1 MNKFDINLNL
11 YRSFYYVAKYGGFT
25 KASKYALI
33 SQSSLS
39 SNIKNL
45 ENILDTKLFERTSS
59 NVTLTNSGRDLYIKL
74 TEIANILNGNIEKK
88 NFNIGCIRSIADN
101 YIADAIKLFIKI
113 HNDIKVNILFENN
126 SDLYQMLKKDELD
139 ILVCRY
145 PLFYKFEKYI
155 KVDKIK
161 DIENIFAC
169 SKEYYEEELKDNI
182 NNNNYLYHL
191 ILPNSSEKRRI
202 IEQYLIDHN
211 INYNVD
217 IEIPNSILLKN
228 LILNGTGIGYIN
240 KLYLEKELAS
250 GEVVVI
256 NTFKNIPLDNLTI
269 IYNTSLN
276 NDLSS
281 SFIEMLNKT
290 IKKTNS

>member
-45 ENILDTKLFERTSS
+45 ENLLDTKLFERKNA
-59 NVTLTNSGRDLYIKL
+59 NVTLTQAGRELYTKL
-74 TEIANILNGNIEKK
+74 SEIANILNGNIEKK
-88 NFNIGCIRSIADN
+88 EFNIGCIRSIADN
-101 YIADAIKLFIKI
+101 YIDEAIKLFIQK
-113 HNDIKVNILFENN
+113 HKDIKVNICFENN

-139 ILVCRY
+139 ILICRY
-145 PLFYKFEKYI
+145 PLFYKFDKYVAVEKL
-155 KVDKIK
+155 K
-161 DIENIFAC
+161 DIENVFVC
-169 SKEYYEEELKDNI
+169 SKEYYEKELKDNI
-182 NNNNYLYHL
+182 MNDDYLYHL

-202 IEQYLIDHN
+202 IEQYLIDSD

-217 IEIPNSILLKN
+217 IEVPNSTLLKN
-228 LILNGTGIGYIN
+228 LIINSTGIGYIN
-240 KLYLEKELAS
+240 KKYVERELDNE
-250 GEVVVI
+250 EVVVI
-256 NTFKNIPLDNLTI
+256 DTFKNIPLDNLTI
-269 IYNTSLN
+269 IYNTRIN
-276 NDLSS
+276 NHLTNNFVTFLKS
-281 SFIEMLNKT
+281 T